1 MAGYIRQSSFVDG
14 DTITAAL
21 FNNEYNQL
29 LNAFNNATGHAH
41 DGTAA
46 EGPVIGLIGDAGET
60 APNNKVLIDTT
71 NNFVEF
77 YVQVASAPVQQLYI
91 ADGAIIPVTDS
102 DIDLGT
108 SSLYFK
114 NAYID
119 SITTTGNIDVGG
131 NLTVT
136 GTTTFNGGTITMGDA
151 ATDNVVFGAD
161 IDSNIIPDDDNT
173 YDLGS
178 TSQEWRNLY
187 IDGTANIDS
196 LVADTAD
203 INGGTIDGSI
213 IGGTTAAAITGTA
226 ITGTSFVIG
235 SADISEA
242 ELETIDGVTAG
253 TVAASKAIVVD
264 ANKDITGGRNITI
277 TGEIDAATLDISG
290 NADIDGTLE
299 ADAIT
304 INGVTLSETIADT
317 VGAMVSSNTET
328 GIAVSYDDAD
338 NTLDFVIGDD
348 AIVQSMI
355 ADDAIDSQHYVDGSI
370 DLVHLSA
377 NSVDSDQYVDGSIDL
392 VHMSANSVDS
402 DQYVDGSIDLIH
414 MSANSVDSDQYVDGS
429 IDTIHIADD
438 AVTGA
443 KLANNIDIAGTL
455 DVTGI
460 LTADSNVV
468 IAGDLT
474 VNGTTTT
481 LNTATLDVEDKNITI
496 NYGAGDT
503 SGSANGAGITIQDAV
518 DASND
523 ATILWDTTNDEFDFS
538 HAINVAGNIAVSG
551 TVDGRDVA
559 TDGTKLDGIES
570 SATADQTAAE
580 IRTAVEAATDS
591 NVFTDADHTKLN
603 AIEALADVTDATN
616 VTAAGALMDSE
627 LTAIAS
633 VKALNQGVA
642 TTDSPTFVNVTG
654 TSLDISGDIDVDGTT
669 NLDVVDIDGAV
680 DMATTLAVAGNVDFN
695 GDLDVDG
702 TTNLDVVDIDGAVD
716 MASTLTVAGDANFDS
731 NTLFVDVSANNVGI
745 GTASPARKLDVNGS
759 GIVRGFMTLYGT
771 GTDNALFLHNTA
783 YEWAAYTN
791 ASNYFVIED
800 WNLNQKR
807 LVIDTS
813 GNVGIGTVTPG
824 SFDAEANNLVV
835 GSGSGDEGI
844 TIFTGSS
851 VGDYGSIFFGDA
863 TGTPKQGQIRYEQNN
878 EVMSFYTNASEKM
891 QIDLNGHVGIGTSSP
906 LTTLTIAE
914 TAGNTAL
921 TFQQTNNGTTNW
933 LIGAQYTASNT
944 FEITPSTAVGGS
956 TFSTP
961 ALAINSSGNVL
972 VNTTAVHDGA
982 AEMLQVTT
990 SGGAGA
996 GYGINIKEAAAGGGT
1011 MLRFNTAGSIVGQI
1025 YTSGSATTYATSSD
1039 ARLKDVTGEARG
1051 LEVISALNPV
1061 SYNWKIDGQADE
1073 GLIAQEVEE
1082 IVPNAIHISQAD
1094 DDSNGMYSMDYSK
1107 LVVHLVKAIQEQQ
1120 ALIEAQAT
1128 TITDLTTR
1136 LETLE
1141 NA

>member
-60 APNNKVLIDTT
+60 APNNKVLIDTV

-119 SITTTGNIDVGG
+119 SITTTGNVAVGG

-304 INGVTLSETIADT
+304 INGVTLAETIADT

-338 NTLDFVIGDD
+338 NTLDFVIGAD

-377 NSVDSDQYVDGSIDL
+377 NSVDSDQYVDGSIDLVHMSINSIDSDQYVDGSIDL

-429 IDTIHIADD
+429 IDTVHLADD

-443 KLANNIDIAGTL
+443 KLADNIDIAGTL

-468 IAGDLT
+468 VAGNLT

-503 SGSANGAGITIQDAV
+503 SASANGAGITIQDAI

-538 HAINVAGNIAVSG
+538 HAINVTGNIAVSG

-559 TDGTKLDGIES
+559 TDGTKLDGIEA

-680 DMATTLAVAGNVDFN
+680 DMASTLAVGGVVTANAGVVVDNFTLDGTTLALSSGDFTVD
-695 GDLDVDG
+695 
-702 TTNLDVVDIDGAVD
+702 
-716 MASTLTVAGDANFDS
+716 VAGDIILDFAGDDLKFVSNGSQYGLLSKSLNSLLIRSTIADGDIILQGSDS
-731 NTLFVDVSANNVGI
+731 GDIITALTLDMSAAGAATFGSTVTVNVARTSSTSAVVLTLKDNVTGAQTDGNYKAIRSESNGTSSVSEIRFIESDGTNNNTAIGFATAASAGTISEKMRIHPGGVVSFLSGIELGSGLDATSANTLDDYEEGAW
-745 GTASPARKLDVNGS
+745 TPAL
-759 GIVRGFMTLYGT
+759 
-771 GTDNALFLHNTA
+771 
-783 YEWAAYTN
+783 
-791 ASNYFVIED
+791 
-800 WNLNQKR
+800 
-807 LVIDTS
+807 
-813 GNVGIGTVTPG
+813 
-824 SFDAEANNLVV
+824 
-835 GSGSGDEGI
+835 
-844 TIFTGSS
+844 TGSS
-851 VGDYGSIFFGDA
+851 
-863 TGTPKQGQIRYEQNN
+863 
-878 EVMSFYTNASEKM
+878 
-891 QIDLNGHVGIGTSSP
+891 GTSGTAY
-906 LTTLTIAE
+906 TTQVGAYTKVGNKVTANFHILLSNEGTIGGTTRISGLPFIGNSAPQYQTAAVVSGE
-914 TAGNTAL
+914 MNIDADQQVVAMQYAGNAFL
-921 TFQQTNNGTTNW
+921 YLFLQEPQ
-933 LIGAQYTASNT
+933 L
-944 FEITPSTAVGGS
+944 
-956 TFSTP
+956 
-961 ALAINSSGNVL
+961 ALAQISGNTKFT
-972 VNTTAVHDGA
+972 NTS
-982 AEMLQVTT
+982 E
-990 SGGAGA
+990 
-996 GYGINIKEAAAGGGT
+996 I
-1011 MLRFNTAGSIVGQI
+1011 AGS
-1025 YTSGSATTYATSSD
+1025 
-1039 ARLKDVTGEARG
+1039 
-1051 LEVISALNPV
+1051 V
-1061 SYNWKIDGQADE
+1061 SYFTN
-1073 GLIAQEVEE
+1073 L
-1082 IVPNAIHISQAD
+1082 
-1094 DDSNGMYSMDYSK
+1094 
-1107 LVVHLVKAIQEQQ
+1107 
-1120 ALIEAQAT
+1120 
-1128 TITDLTTR
+1128 
-1136 LETLE
+1136 
-1141 NA
+1141 

>member
-370 DLVHLSA
+370 DLVHMSI
-377 NSVDSDQYVDGSIDL
+377 NSIDSDQYVDGSIDL

-443 KLANNIDIAGTL
+443 KLADNIDIAGTL

-468 IAGDLT
+468 VAGNLT

-503 SGSANGAGITIQDAV
+503 SASANGAGITIQDAV

-642 TTDSPTFVNVTG
+642 TTDSPTFVNVTA

-680 DMATTLAVAGNVDFN
+680 NMATTALVTGVLTTTAATVFN
-695 GDLDVDG
+695 GG
-702 TTNLDVVDIDGAVD
+702 FASNA
-716 MASTLTVAGDANFDS
+716 ASTISTADNTDTLTLISTDADAAVGPVLNLYRNSSSPADNDLVGQIKVVARNDNSQDVEVFRID
-731 NTLFVDVSANNVGI
+731 NYIVDVSDGTEDSTGGMYQMRGGTMRETLTFGATEFIINDDGLDYNFRVESDNDANALFVQGSDGNVGI
-745 GTASPARKLDVNGS
+745 GTASPTEKLS
-759 GIVRGFMTLYGT
+759 
-771 GTDNALFLHNTA
+771 
-783 YEWAAYTN
+783 
-791 ASNYFVIED
+791 
-800 WNLNQKR
+800 
-807 LVIDTS
+807 
-813 GNVGIGTVTPG
+813 
-824 SFDAEANNLVV
+824 VV
-835 GSGSGDEGI
+835 GGHV
-844 TIFTGSS
+844 S
-851 VGDYGSIFFGDA
+851 VGDSTGVSGTEFLLEGYREIYDGDKYGNTSIRTTYNTGSNASDMLFYTASGGTNTDERLRILAGGGLTFNGDTAAANALDDYEEGTWTPTGSLSATVYSATYTKIGRVVTIAVHIFFG
-863 TGTPKQGQIRYEQNN
+863 
-878 EVMSFYTNASEKM
+878 
-891 QIDLNGHVGIGTSSP
+891 SS
-906 LTTLTIAE
+906 A
-914 TAGNTAL
+914 
-921 TFQQTNNGTTNW
+921 
-933 LIGAQYTASNT
+933 
-944 FEITPSTAVGGS
+944 STA
-956 TFSTP
+956 
-961 ALAINSSGNVL
+961 
-972 VNTTAVHDGA
+972 TADNI
-982 AEMLQVTT
+982 
-990 SGGAGA
+990 AG
-996 GYGINIKEAAAGGGT
+996 
-1011 MLRFNTAGSIVGQI
+1011 LPF
-1025 YTSGSATTYATSSD
+1025 
-1039 ARLKDVTGEARG
+1039 
-1051 LEVISALNPV
+1051 PV
-1061 SYNWKIDGQADE
+1061 SN
-1073 GLIAQEVEE
+1073 
-1082 IVPNAIHISQAD
+1082 
-1094 DDSNGMYSMDYSK
+1094 
-1107 LVVHLVKAIQEQQ
+1107 
-1120 ALIEAQAT
+1120 
-1128 TITDLTTR
+1128 ITDLICPLIVWKEDAGGNTNYDIQAHVYQNESRIR
-1136 LETLE
+1136 LTAEGGDAKTYAQISDGYYIIGGSYFTDE
-1141 NA
+1141 

>member
-377 NSVDSDQYVDGSIDL
+377 NSVDSDQYVE
-392 VHMSANSVDS
+392 
-402 DQYVDGSIDLIH
+402 LI
-414 MSANSVDSDQYVDGS
+414 
-429 IDTIHIADD
+429 
-438 AVTGA
+438 
-443 KLANNIDIAGTL
+443 L
-455 DVTGI
+455 
-460 LTADSNVV
+460 
-468 IAGDLT
+468 
-474 VNGTTTT
+474 
-481 LNTATLDVEDKNITI
+481 
-496 NYGAGDT
+496 
-503 SGSANGAGITIQDAV
+503 
-518 DASND
+518 
-523 ATILWDTTNDEFDFS
+523 
-538 HAINVAGNIAVSG
+538 
-551 TVDGRDVA
+551 
-559 TDGTKLDGIES
+559 
-570 SATADQTAAE
+570 
-580 IRTAVEAATDS
+580 
-591 NVFTDADHTKLN
+591 
-603 AIEALADVTDATN
+603 
-616 VTAAGALMDSE
+616 
-627 LTAIAS
+627 
-633 VKALNQGVA
+633 
-642 TTDSPTFVNVTG
+642 
-654 TSLDISGDIDVDGTT
+654 
-669 NLDVVDIDGAV
+669 
-680 DMATTLAVAGNVDFN
+680 
-695 GDLDVDG
+695 
-702 TTNLDVVDIDGAVD
+702 
-716 MASTLTVAGDANFDS
+716 
-731 NTLFVDVSANNVGI
+731 
-745 GTASPARKLDVNGS
+745 
-759 GIVRGFMTLYGT
+759 
-771 GTDNALFLHNTA
+771 
-783 YEWAAYTN
+783 
-791 ASNYFVIED
+791 
-800 WNLNQKR
+800 
-807 LVIDTS
+807 
-813 GNVGIGTVTPG
+813 
-824 SFDAEANNLVV
+824 
-835 GSGSGDEGI
+835 
-844 TIFTGSS
+844 
-851 VGDYGSIFFGDA
+851 
-863 TGTPKQGQIRYEQNN
+863 
-878 EVMSFYTNASEKM
+878 
-891 QIDLNGHVGIGTSSP
+891 
-906 LTTLTIAE
+906 
-914 TAGNTAL
+914 
-921 TFQQTNNGTTNW
+921 
-933 LIGAQYTASNT
+933 
-944 FEITPSTAVGGS
+944 
-956 TFSTP
+956 
-961 ALAINSSGNVL
+961 
-972 VNTTAVHDGA
+972 
-982 AEMLQVTT
+982 
-990 SGGAGA
+990 
-996 GYGINIKEAAAGGGT
+996 
-1011 MLRFNTAGSIVGQI
+1011 
-1025 YTSGSATTYATSSD
+1025 
-1039 ARLKDVTGEARG
+1039 
-1051 LEVISALNPV
+1051 
-1061 SYNWKIDGQADE
+1061 
-1073 GLIAQEVEE
+1073 
-1082 IVPNAIHISQAD
+1082 
-1094 DDSNGMYSMDYSK
+1094 
-1107 LVVHLVKAIQEQQ
+1107 
-1120 ALIEAQAT
+1120 
-1128 TITDLTTR
+1128 
-1136 LETLE
+1136 
-1141 NA
+1141 

>member
-41 DGTAA
+41 DGTTA

-77 YVQVASAPVQQLYI
+77 YVQVSSAPVQQLYI

-429 IDTIHIADD
+429 IDTVHLADD

-503 SGSANGAGITIQDAV
+503 SASANGAGITIQDAV

-759 GIVRGFMTLYGT
+759 GIVSW
-771 GTDNALFLHNTA
+771 FL
-783 YEWAAYTN
+783 
-791 ASNYFVIED
+791 
-800 WNLNQKR
+800 
-807 LVIDTS
+807 
-813 GNVGIGTVTPG
+813 
-824 SFDAEANNLVV
+824 
-835 GSGSGDEGI
+835 
-844 TIFTGSS
+844 
-851 VGDYGSIFFGDA
+851 
-863 TGTPKQGQIRYEQNN
+863 
-878 EVMSFYTNASEKM
+878 
-891 QIDLNGHVGIGTSSP
+891 
-906 LTTLTIAE
+906 
-914 TAGNTAL
+914 
-921 TFQQTNNGTTNW
+921 
-933 LIGAQYTASNT
+933 
-944 FEITPSTAVGGS
+944 
-956 TFSTP
+956 
-961 ALAINSSGNVL
+961 
-972 VNTTAVHDGA
+972 
-982 AEMLQVTT
+982 
-990 SGGAGA
+990 
-996 GYGINIKEAAAGGGT
+996 
-1011 MLRFNTAGSIVGQI
+1011 
-1025 YTSGSATTYATSSD
+1025 
-1039 ARLKDVTGEARG
+1039 
-1051 LEVISALNPV
+1051 
-1061 SYNWKIDGQADE
+1061 
-1073 GLIAQEVEE
+1073 
-1082 IVPNAIHISQAD
+1082 
-1094 DDSNGMYSMDYSK
+1094 
-1107 LVVHLVKAIQEQQ
+1107 
-1120 ALIEAQAT
+1120 
-1128 TITDLTTR
+1128 
-1136 LETLE
+1136 
-1141 NA
+1141 

>member
-41 DGTAA
+41 DGTTA

-77 YVQVASAPVQQLYI
+77 YVQVSSAPVQQLYI

-304 INGVTLSETIADT
+304 INGVTLAETIADT

-338 NTLDFVIGDD
+338 NTLDFVIGAD

-377 NSVDSDQYVDGSIDL
+377 NSVDSDQYVDGSIDLVHMSINSIDSDQYVDGSIDL

-429 IDTIHIADD
+429 IDTVHLADD

-443 KLANNIDIAGTL
+443 KLADNIDIAGTL

-468 IAGDLT
+468 VAGNLT

-503 SGSANGAGITIQDAV
+503 SASANGAGITIQDAI

-538 HAINVAGNIAVSG
+538 HAINVTGNIAVSG

-559 TDGTKLDGIES
+559 TDGTKLDGIEA

-680 DMATTLAVAGNVDFN
+680 DMASTLAVGGVVTANAGVVVDNFTLDGTTLALSSGDFTVD
-695 GDLDVDG
+695 
-702 TTNLDVVDIDGAVD
+702 
-716 MASTLTVAGDANFDS
+716 VAGDIILDFAGDDLKFVSNGSQYGLLSKSLNSLLIRSTIADGDIILQGSDS
-731 NTLFVDVSANNVGI
+731 GDIITALTLDMSAAGAATFGSTVTVNVARTSSTSAVVLTLKDNVTGAQTDGNYKAIRSESNGTSSVSEIRFIESDGTNNNTAIGFATAASAGTISEKMRIHPGGVVSFLSGIELGSGLDATSANTLDDYEEGAW
-745 GTASPARKLDVNGS
+745 TPAL
-759 GIVRGFMTLYGT
+759 
-771 GTDNALFLHNTA
+771 
-783 YEWAAYTN
+783 
-791 ASNYFVIED
+791 
-800 WNLNQKR
+800 
-807 LVIDTS
+807 
-813 GNVGIGTVTPG
+813 
-824 SFDAEANNLVV
+824 
-835 GSGSGDEGI
+835 
-844 TIFTGSS
+844 TGSS
-851 VGDYGSIFFGDA
+851 
-863 TGTPKQGQIRYEQNN
+863 
-878 EVMSFYTNASEKM
+878 
-891 QIDLNGHVGIGTSSP
+891 GTSGTAY
-906 LTTLTIAE
+906 TTQVGAYTKVGNKVTANFHILLSNEGTIGGTTRISGLPFIGNSAPQYQTAAVVSGE
-914 TAGNTAL
+914 MNIDADQQVVAMQYAGNAFL
-921 TFQQTNNGTTNW
+921 YLFLQEPQ
-933 LIGAQYTASNT
+933 L
-944 FEITPSTAVGGS
+944 
-956 TFSTP
+956 
-961 ALAINSSGNVL
+961 ALAQISGNTKFT
-972 VNTTAVHDGA
+972 NTS
-982 AEMLQVTT
+982 E
-990 SGGAGA
+990 
-996 GYGINIKEAAAGGGT
+996 I
-1011 MLRFNTAGSIVGQI
+1011 AGS
-1025 YTSGSATTYATSSD
+1025 
-1039 ARLKDVTGEARG
+1039 
-1051 LEVISALNPV
+1051 V
-1061 SYNWKIDGQADE
+1061 SYFTN
-1073 GLIAQEVEE
+1073 L
-1082 IVPNAIHISQAD
+1082 
-1094 DDSNGMYSMDYSK
+1094 
-1107 LVVHLVKAIQEQQ
+1107 
-1120 ALIEAQAT
+1120 
-1128 TITDLTTR
+1128 
-1136 LETLE
+1136 
-1141 NA
+1141 

>member
-1 MAGYIRQSSFVDG
+1 MA
-14 DTITAAL
+14 
-21 FNNEYNQL
+21 
-29 LNAFNNATGHAH
+29 
-41 DGTAA
+41 
-46 EGPVIGLIGDAGET
+46 PAGSI
-60 APNNKVLIDTT
+60 ADTT
-71 NNFVEF
+71 GV
-77 YVQVASAPVQQLYI
+77 VTLASSVL
-91 ADGAIIPVTDS
+91 
-102 DIDLGT
+102 
-108 SSLYFK
+108 
-114 NAYID
+114 
-119 SITTTGNIDVGG
+119 TTT
-131 NLTVT
+131 
-136 GTTTFNGGTITMGDA
+136 
-151 ATDNVVFGAD
+151 
-161 IDSNIIPDDDNT
+161 
-173 YDLGS
+173 
-178 TSQEWRNLY
+178 
-187 IDGTANIDS
+187 
-196 LVADTAD
+196 D

>member
-392 VHMSANSVDS
+392 VHMSINSIDSDQYVDGSIDLVHMSANSVDS

-429 IDTIHIADD
+429 IDTVHLADD

-443 KLANNIDIAGTL
+443 KLADNIDIAGTL

-468 IAGDLT
+468 VAGNLT

-538 HAINVAGNIAVSG
+538 HAINVTGNIAVSG

-669 NLDVVDIDGAV
+669 NLDVVDIDGALTQ
-680 DMATTLAVAGNVDFN
+680 DGGAVFNETGADVDFRVES
-695 GDLDVDG
+695 D
-702 TTNLDVVDIDGAVD
+702 TNTHA
-716 MASTLTVAGDANFDS
+716 
-731 NTLFVDVSANNVGI
+731 LFVQGSDGNVGI
-745 GTASPARKLDVNGS
+745 GTASPDTPLTVSVADDTIATRFKGTNGIFRVLPFETGLGVKVTTLNGDESAFETLALQAEDFHFVTGTTERLRIKADGEVEIS
-759 GIVRGFMTLYGT
+759 GIGNTT
-771 GTDNALFLHNTA
+771 GA
-783 YEWAAYTN
+783 
-791 ASNYFVIED
+791 
-800 WNLNQKR
+800 R
-807 LVIDTS
+807 L
-813 GNVGIGTVTPG
+813 NVGSDSNNAFVRSYDTAQGMLVGT
-824 SFDAEANNLVV
+824 ANN
-835 GSGSGDEGI
+835 
-844 TIFTGSS
+844 
-851 VGDYGSIFFGDA
+851 A
-863 TGTPKQGQIRYEQNN
+863 TPFK
-878 EVMSFYTNASEKM
+878 VMT
-891 QIDLNGHVGIGTSSP
+891 
-906 LTTLTIAE
+906 
-914 TAGNTAL
+914 
-921 TFQQTNNGTTNW
+921 NGTTRMTIDSDGRVTMPYQPAFQAHPSSAQSN
-933 LIGAQYTASNT
+933 IATDTAVTIVFGTEVFDVGANFASNT
-944 FEITPSTAVGGS
+944 FTAPVTGKYQLNLHMQLG
-956 TFSTP
+956 
-961 ALAINSSGNVL
+961 
-972 VNTTAVHDGA
+972 AVD
-982 AEMLQVTT
+982 
-990 SGGAGA
+990 S
-996 GYGINIKEAAAGGGT
+996 AAA
-1011 MLRFNTAGSIVGQI
+1011 FYQI
-1025 YTSGSATTYATSSD
+1025 QLITSN
-1039 ARLKDVTGEARG
+1039 K
-1051 LEVISALNPV
+1051 
-1061 SYNWKIDGQADE
+1061 SYNLTIAPVFSADAPYWGIAHSVLADMDASDTAIIKIYQNTGT
-1073 GLIAQEVEE
+1073 AQTD
-1082 IVPNAIHISQAD
+1082 IDTSTNFS
-1094 DDSNGMYSMDYSK
+1094 GY
-1107 LVVHLVKAIQEQQ
+1107 LVA
-1120 ALIEAQAT
+1120 
-1128 TITDLTTR
+1128 
-1136 LETLE
+1136 
-1141 NA
+1141 

>member
-392 VHMSANSVDS
+392 VHMSINSIDSDQYVDGSIDLVHMSANSVDS

-429 IDTIHIADD
+429 IDTVHLADD

-443 KLANNIDIAGTL
+443 KLADNIDIAGTL

-468 IAGDLT
+468 VAGNLT

-503 SGSANGAGITIQDAV
+503 SASANGAGITIQDAI

-538 HAINVAGNIAVSG
+538 HAINVTGNIAVSG

-559 TDGTKLDGIES
+559 TDGTKLMVLNL
-570 SATADQTAAE
+570 QQQQ
-580 IRTAVEAATDS
+580 
-591 NVFTDADHTKLN
+591 TKL
-603 AIEALADVTDATN
+603 L
-616 VTAAGALMDSE
+616 
-627 LTAIAS
+627 
-633 VKALNQGVA
+633 Q
-642 TTDSPTFVNVTG
+642 
-654 TSLDISGDIDVDGTT
+654 
-669 NLDVVDIDGAV
+669 
-680 DMATTLAVAGNVDFN
+680 
-695 GDLDVDG
+695 
-702 TTNLDVVDIDGAVD
+702 
-716 MASTLTVAGDANFDS
+716 
-731 NTLFVDVSANNVGI
+731 
-745 GTASPARKLDVNGS
+745 
-759 GIVRGFMTLYGT
+759 
-771 GTDNALFLHNTA
+771 
-783 YEWAAYTN
+783 
-791 ASNYFVIED
+791 
-800 WNLNQKR
+800 
-807 LVIDTS
+807 
-813 GNVGIGTVTPG
+813 
-824 SFDAEANNLVV
+824 
-835 GSGSGDEGI
+835 
-844 TIFTGSS
+844 
-851 VGDYGSIFFGDA
+851 
-863 TGTPKQGQIRYEQNN
+863 RY
-878 EVMSFYTNASEKM
+878 
-891 QIDLNGHVGIGTSSP
+891 
-906 LTTLTIAE
+906 
-914 TAGNTAL
+914 
-921 TFQQTNNGTTNW
+921 
-933 LIGAQYTASNT
+933 AQ
-944 FEITPSTAVGGS
+944 
-956 TFSTP
+956 
-961 ALAINSSGNVL
+961 
-972 VNTTAVHDGA
+972 
-982 AEMLQVTT
+982 
-990 SGGAGA
+990 
-996 GYGINIKEAAAGGGT
+996 
-1011 MLRFNTAGSIVGQI
+1011 R
-1025 YTSGSATTYATSSD
+1025 
-1039 ARLKDVTGEARG
+1039 
-1051 LEVISALNPV
+1051 
-1061 SYNWKIDGQADE
+1061 
-1073 GLIAQEVEE
+1073 
-1082 IVPNAIHISQAD
+1082 
-1094 DDSNGMYSMDYSK
+1094 
-1107 LVVHLVKAIQEQQ
+1107 
-1120 ALIEAQAT
+1120 
-1128 TITDLTTR
+1128 
-1136 LETLE
+1136 
-1141 NA
+1141 

>member
-1 MAGYIRQSSFVDG
+1 MRLTTLQDTHTMA
-14 DTITAAL
+14 L
-21 FNNEYNQL
+21 
-29 LNAFNNATGHAH
+29 
-41 DGTAA
+41 AA

-77 YVQVASAPVQQLYI
+77 YVQVSSAPVQQLYI

-304 INGVTLSETIADT
+304 INGITLAETIADT

-392 VHMSANSVDS
+392 VHMSINSIDSDQYVDGSIDLVHMSANSVDS

-429 IDTIHIADD
+429 IDTVHLADD

-443 KLANNIDIAGTL
+443 KLADNIDIAGTL

-468 IAGDLT
+468 VAGNLT

-538 HAINVAGNIAVSG
+538 HAINVTGNIAVSG

-669 NLDVVDIDGAV
+669 NLDVVDIDGALTQ
-680 DMATTLAVAGNVDFN
+680 DGGAVFNEASADVDFR
-695 GDLDVDG
+695 VESDG
-702 TTNLDVVDIDGAVD
+702 
-716 MASTLTVAGDANFDS
+716 
-731 NTLFVDVSANNVGI
+731 NTHALFVQGSDGNVGI
-745 GTASPARKLDVNGS
+745 GESTPDGLLHLTGDTNDNGAELYLQVNNNNTTDNLGAINFGNNADSTLSKILSGTSGANNSSYLTFSTSSSGSQTEAMRIDSSGRVGIDTSSPTRPLDVNGS
-759 GIVRGFMTLYGT
+759 GIIRGFMTLYGT

-783 YEWAAYTN
+783 YEYAAYTN
-791 ASNYFVIED
+791 ASNNFVIVD
-800 WNLNQKR
+800 WNLVQTR
-807 LVIDTS
+807 LTIDTS
-813 GNVGIGTVTPG
+813 GRVGIGRTPAIANAKLEVG
-824 SFDAEANNLVV
+824 GADNVPLINVEA
-835 GSGSGDEGI
+835 SG
-844 TIFTGSS
+844 
-851 VGDYGSIFFGDA
+851 A
-863 TGTPKQGQIRYEQNN
+863 TGG
-878 EVMSFYTNASEKM
+878 M
-891 QIDLNGHVGIGTSSP
+891 GIGSTGLQFFHGSTAHMRIDSGGRVTMPSQPAFQAHPSSAQSNIA
-906 LTTLTIAE
+906 TDTAVTIV
-914 TAGNTAL
+914 
-921 TFQQTNNGTTNW
+921 FGTEVFDV
-933 LIGAQYTASNT
+933 GANFASNT
-944 FEITPSTAVGGS
+944 FTA
-956 TFSTP
+956 P
-961 ALAINSSGNVL
+961 
-972 VNTTAVHDGA
+972 
-982 AEMLQVTT
+982 
-990 SGGAGA
+990 
-996 GYGINIKEAAAGGGT
+996 
-1011 MLRFNTAGSIVGQI
+1011 
-1025 YTSGSATTYATSSD
+1025 
-1039 ARLKDVTGEARG
+1039 VTGKYQLNLHMQLGA
-1051 LEVISALNPV
+1051 VDSAASFYQIQLITSNK
-1061 SYNWKIDGQADE
+1061 SYNLTIAPVFSADAPYWGIAHSVLADMDASDTAIIKIYQNTGT
-1073 GLIAQEVEE
+1073 AQTD
-1082 IVPNAIHISQAD
+1082 IDTSTNFS
-1094 DDSNGMYSMDYSK
+1094 GY
-1107 LVVHLVKAIQEQQ
+1107 LVA
-1120 ALIEAQAT
+1120 
-1128 TITDLTTR
+1128 
-1136 LETLE
+1136 
-1141 NA
+1141 